1 MKKLLLFL
9 FAFAFGAAF
18 FMQNANAQVSV
29 LLNPSG
35 YGYTFLN
42 TTTTY
47 TALTGGTVFQ
57 AGATLNTDANSSAIS
72 LPFVF
77 TYNGIKENTIFINN
91 NGYITFA
98 IAQTT
103 AGNTV
108 PLSTTTT
115 SGYDGAIAGLANNLV
130 AAASGTPE
138 IRYGTN
144 AGGDFVVQYQD
155 LAVNTYTSTRITF
168 QIILMVDGK
177 TIQIVYGPNNT
188 GQASVSGSQVG
199 LRGTC
204 DEDWNNRALASGGDW
219 NISGGAA
226 GTTNTNTMTWTATST
241 LPTSGRT
248 FQWSPTAYTPTY
260 LVTPFTTC
268 EEFTAWVNGAGPS
281 NVPSTNWATNG
292 YGNASWQID
301 NNPGTTTT
309 TGWGSVGSYGYTPVD
324 YVNAVGGHSARFH
337 SGNTNSPQKGYL
349 DYYVDFSS
357 ATGAVTLDFYQI
369 NTSGTDI
376 LQVFLSTDG
385 GSTFTQVGS
394 NIGVATT
401 WTARSIA
408 LGAITS
414 ATSIIRFKATADYGS
429 TDIGLDHVCFSVP
442 LCPAPITVT
451 VNQLTDITASV
462 SWTGAASAVVEWGSL
477 GCVPGTGAAAG
488 ACGNVLTAG
497 ASPQTITGLTPN
509 VTYSVYVRQDCTGGG
524 NGYSSNSS
532 TSYFNAPTCPGG
544 LGVNSVTVGSLPYST
559 AGQTT
564 CGSGNNVTST
574 NIASVCGST
583 NYYGAEDRTYIFT
596 PTVTGMHTILLTTA
610 TDDDAGIMLYQGCPF
625 TAGSSCV
632 ANAQSITGLTRTLTP
647 ALTNGITY
655 YLVVDNWPSPACIG
669 TYSLTIDPP
678 ASCPAPTG
686 GVSNN
691 ITTTT
696 ADLSWTS
703 AGSLFNVKYNAG
715 SNFDPNAAGTSVS
728 PDPTSTSCQLS
739 GLTSSTPYY
748 WYVRRDCGG
757 GDLST
762 WAGPYT
768 FNTTLINDLCSG
780 AITVTCGNSYPGT
793 TTGATADSPGACNV
807 PNYTY
812 PGVWFHFVGLGDM
825 VSVDLCGTSWD
836 SQISVYQGTCG
847 SLTCVDGNDD
857 YCSLQSRVDWFAENG
872 VDYNILVHQYGT
884 TGGAFTITVNCI
896 YPVTATWQGDD
907 QYPSY
912 IDWFGA
918 DNWDV
923 ADVPGSTTNV
933 IIPTGLNYYP
943 TVDRKGACNNIS
955 VASGARLVDQGT
967 GYLIPNGAAT
977 VDQNYS
983 GGEWHLISS
992 PVTGAT
998 ANMFLGLYLQK
1009 YTESTNAY
1017 TDISDPATPLNVMQ
1031 GYALW
1036 NDLAGTASFVGALN
1050 TGAMGSGLTRNG
1062 LGLNLVG
1069 NPYISPIDWDAVTG
1083 WTKTNM
1089 DDATYRHVNNATWAE
1104 YVGGV
1109 GTNGG
1114 TRYIA
1119 PNQGFFV
1126 RVTSGFTLGTLGMT
1140 NDVRTHSTAPFFK
1153 DEIADIVRLEVSGNG
1168 YTNET
1173 VIRFLDLATPEFDGD
1188 WDAYKLFGIV
1198 PEAPAIYSAEND
1210 MMAINS
1216 LPATNTVPVGVK
1228 AGVPGEFTITAT
1240 ETSEFTDVI
1249 LEDLFTGNITDL
1261 KSNFYTFNYD
1271 MNLDNRFIVHFV
1283 PLAVGENP
1291 DDLINI
1297 YSNQKD
1303 VYVSVPAN
1311 TKGDIVV
1318 YNLMGQEV
1326 ARTLITDVLN
1336 KITLEKSAYY
1346 VVKVM
1351 SNESVVTKKV
1361 FVK

>member
-1 MKKLLLFL
+1 M
-9 FAFAFGAAF
+9 
-18 FMQNANAQVSV
+18 
-29 LLNPSG
+29 
-35 YGYTFLN
+35 
-42 TTTTY
+42 
-47 TALTGGTVFQ
+47 
-57 AGATLNTDANSSAIS
+57 
-72 LPFVF
+72 
-77 TYNGIKENTIFINN
+77 
-91 NGYITFA
+91 
-98 IAQTT
+98 
-103 AGNTV
+103 
-108 PLSTTTT
+108 
-115 SGYDGAIAGLANNLV
+115 ANNLV

-155 LAVNTYTSTRITF
+155 LAVNTFTSTRITF

-226 GTTNTNTMTWTATST
+226 GTTNTSTMTWTATST

-260 LVTPFTTC
+260 LTTPFATC

-301 NNPGTTTT
+301 NYPGTTTT

-324 YVNAVGGHSARFH
+324 YVSAVGGHSARFH
-337 SGNTNSPQKGYL
+337 SGNANSPQKGYL

-385 GSTFTQVGS
+385 GITFTQVGS
-394 NIGVATT
+394 NLGVATT

-442 LCPAPITVT
+442 LCAAPITVT
-451 VNQLTDITASV
+451 VNQLTDVTASV

-477 GCVPGTGAAAG
+477 SCVPGTGATAG
-488 ACGNVLTAG
+488 ACGNVLAAG
-497 ASPQTITGLTPN
+497 ASPQTISGLTPN
-509 VTYSVYVRQDCTGGG
+509 VTYSVYVRQDCTGSG
-524 NGYSSNSS
+524 NGYSTNSS
-532 TSYFNAPTCPGG
+532 TSYFNSPTCPSG
-544 LGVNSVTVGSLPYST
+544 LGVNSVNVSSLPYST
-559 AGQTT
+559 TGQTT

-574 NIASVCGST
+574 NVVSVCGST
-583 NYYGAEDRTYIFT
+583 SYYGAEDRTYIFT

-625 TAGSSCV
+625 TAGSSCI
-632 ANAQSITGLTRTLTP
+632 ANAQSTTGLTRTLTP
-647 ALTNGITY
+647 TLTSGITY
-655 YLVVDNWPSPACIG
+655 YLVVDNYPAPACIG

-678 ASCPAPTG
+678 ATCPAPSG

-703 AGSLFNVKYNAG
+703 AGYLFNVKYNAG
-715 SNFDPNAAGTSVS
+715 SNFDPNVAGTSVS
-728 PDPTSTSCQLS
+728 PNPIVTSCQLS

-762 WAGPYT
+762 WAGPFT
-768 FNTTLINDLCSG
+768 FNTTLVNDLCSG

-793 TTGATADSPGACNV
+793 TTGASADSPGACNV
-807 PNYTY
+807 LYYTY
-812 PGVWFHFVGLGDM
+812 PGVWYHFAGIGDM
-825 VSVDLCGTSWD
+825 VSADLCTSTTWD
-836 SQISVYQGTCG
+836 SEISIYSGTCA

-857 YCSLQSRVDWFAENG
+857 YCSLQSRMDWFAESG
-872 VDYNILVHQYGT
+872 VDYYILIHQYGS
-884 TGGAFTITVNCI
+884 TGGAFTLTVNCV
-896 YPVTATWQGDD
+896 YPLTATWQGDD
-907 QYPSY
+907 SSPSA

-923 ADVPGSTTNV
+923 ADIPGSTTNV
-933 IIPTGLNYYP
+933 VIPTGLTNYP
-943 TVDRKGACNNIS
+943 TVDRKGICNNIS
-955 VASGARLVDQGT
+955 IASGARLVDLGT
-967 GYLIPNGAAT
+967 GYLVPNGTAT
-977 VDQNYS
+977 VDQNYT

-992 PVTGAT
+992 PVSGAT
-998 ANMFLGLYLQK
+998 ANMFLGLYLQNH
-1009 YTESTNAY
+1009 TESTNAY
-1017 TDISDPATPLNVMQ
+1017 TDISNPATALNVMQ

-1036 NDLAGTASFVGALN
+1036 NDLAGTASFVGTLN
-1050 TGAMGSGLTRNG
+1050 TGNFVSGLTRTG
-1062 LGLNLVG
+1062 QGWNLVG
-1069 NPYISPIDWDAVTG
+1069 NPYASPIDWDAVTG
-1083 WTKTNM
+1083 WTKTDVEN
-1089 DDATYRHVNNATWAE
+1089 ATYRHVNNVTWAE

-1109 GTNGG
+1109 GANGG

-1126 RVTSGFTLGTLGMT
+1126 RVTAGFTLGTLGMT
-1140 NDVRTHSTAPFFK
+1140 NAVRTHSTAPFFK

-1168 YTNET
+1168 FTNET
-1173 VIRFLDLATPEFDGD
+1173 VIRFLDVATPEFDGE
-1188 WDAYKLFGIV
+1188 WDAHKLFGIV
-1198 PEAPAIYSAEND
+1198 PEAPAIYSVENG

-1216 LPATNTVPVGVK
+1216 LPATNAVPVGVK

-1240 ETSEFTDVI
+1240 ETSEFTVVI
-1249 LEDLFTGNITDL
+1249 LEDLLTGAITDL
-1261 KSNFYTFNYD
+1261 KSNSYTFNYD
-1271 MNLDNRFIVHFV
+1271 MNLDSRFIVTFC
-1283 PLAVGENP
+1283 
-1291 DDLINI
+1291 
-1297 YSNQKD
+1297 S
-1303 VYVSVPAN
+1303 S
-1311 TKGDIVV
+1311 
-1318 YNLMGQEV
+1318 
-1326 ARTLITDVLN
+1326 RCW
-1336 KITLEKSAYY
+1336 
-1346 VVKVM
+1346 
-1351 SNESVVTKKV
+1351 
-1361 FVK
+1361 